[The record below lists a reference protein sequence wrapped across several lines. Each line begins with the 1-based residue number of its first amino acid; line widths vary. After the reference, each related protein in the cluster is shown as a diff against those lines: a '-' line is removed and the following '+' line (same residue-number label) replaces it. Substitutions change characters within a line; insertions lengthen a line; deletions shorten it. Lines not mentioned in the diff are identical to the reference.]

1 MHTQPPDAGLQ
12 QQILAIFKKYQFTHS
27 SLMTCHLLYVCEV
40 FFTLTLHFRH
50 ESYIDVEI
58 QQRAVEYF
66 ELSRKGPALAD
77 VLAEMPKFPEREVNM
92 YPDYLLVVYCV
103 LIFAGYALFH

>member
-12 QQILAIFKKYQFTHS
+12 QQILAIFKKYQFILS
-27 SLMTCHLLYVCEV
+27 GSLICHLL
-40 FFTLTLHFRH
+40 FLQGFLTLTLYFRH

-66 ELSRKGPALAD
+66 ELSKKGAALAD
-77 VLAEMPKFPEREVNM
+77 VLAEMPKFPEREVTM
-92 YPDYLLVVYCV
+92 
-103 LIFAGYALFH
+103 